1 MKLSDR
7 AEYRVAVYLAS
18 MHRDLVTAPS
28 NTEGKGRER
37 KKKGKRGAE
46 EMVKWVRC

>member
-1 MKLSDR
+1 MKLGDR

-28 NTEGKGRER
+28 NTEGKGRE
-37 KKKGKRGAE
+37 KKEEREKGAE